1 MLFLA
6 VAGLFATAAAPARA
20 DDAPKI
26 TVESLLRKM
35 VDLSWL
41 AQPPAAGERSV
52 LFSSYD
58 RASKLEGDT
67 IVNPFAN
74 GDRGHYLRV
83 EGEGD
88 HREWVLAESKGPG
101 YVSRIWSANPDGELR
116 IYIDGADKPV
126 FARSFAS
133 ISDNALGWPFPAPF
147 GHVASRG
154 HNLYFPF
161 PFAKS
166 IKITTTKGDQYYQVN
181 VTTLPEGTQVESYS
195 PEVRDRASGAI
206 TSAGHALTN
215 SQTGEDVAA
224 LMASQPFTLKPG
236 QSTEIVPTR
245 NPGDRPG
252 VITNLACMVTPSVR
266 GDDLNEVLARTLL
279 TITFDDAATPQI
291 AAPLGDFFGAAPG
304 ADYYQTYAASGGTTR
319 YQIGGNFYLASS
331 RWIMP
336 YRRSAR
342 IVLKNQSTHEA
353 RFVIRANVREDP
365 SAAGML
371 QFHARWRS
379 VEELQTKKGEGTL
392 DWPALRVKGGAGRFV
407 GLLLNVY
414 NPVTAWWGE
423 GDEKI
428 HVDGEKFPSTFGT
441 GTEDYFGYAW
451 GDSRTYMN
459 PFHAQTRCDGPGSMG
474 NTSNIRHQILD
485 SVPFRKSLDFD
496 LEVWHWEAV
505 KMQYAT
511 LAYFYAAPGATIE
524 PGVPDLST
532 RKVHP
537 KPPVKREPGAI
548 EAEDL
553 RVRDKTAG
561 DTPIQDMTPFGDAWS
576 GAQQLFWIVR
586 EPGAR
591 LDLEVR
597 VEQDGTYALW
607 GGFTKAPDYAMVQL
621 ALDGKDLGRPID
633 LYAPGVV
640 HSGAAA
646 LGVLSLET
654 GTHVLSLTIAGKN
667 PKSTSYLVG
676 LDWLKLAPTQTI
688 LPAPIKPRR

>member
-1 MLFLA
+1 MSNVARRCLLCFA
-6 VAGLFATAAAPARA
+6 VAGALAAPARA
-20 DDAPKI
+20 DDGPTV
-26 TVESLLRKM
+26 TVESLLRRM

-52 LFSSYD
+52 MFSSYD

-83 EGEGD
+83 EGESG

-116 IYIDGADKPV
+116 IYIDGSDKP
-126 FARSFAS
+126 ALAGPFAS
-133 ISDNALGWPFPAPF
+133 ITNGEIEPFSAPF
-147 GHVASRG
+147 GHDASRG
-154 HNLYFPF
+154 RNLYFPF
-161 PFAKS
+161 PFARA

-181 VTTLPEGTQVESYS
+181 VTTLPKNTQVESYS
-195 PEVRDRASGAI
+195 PEVLARAGGTIANTRRALLESPLARFSGDLA
-206 TSAGHALTN
+206 
-215 SQTGEDVAA
+215 
-224 LMASQPFTLKPG
+224 ASQPFRLRPG
-236 QSTEIVPTR
+236 HSTEIIPTR

-252 VITNLACMVTPSVR
+252 AITALLCQISRSNL
-266 GDDLNEVLARTLL
+266 DDDALADVLARTLL
-279 TITFDDAATPQI
+279 TITFDDAVTPQV
-291 AAPLGDFFGAAPG
+291 ATPLGDFFGSGPGLNHFQMAVNEVGDSAAMI
-304 ADYYQTYAASGGTTR
+304 A
-319 YQIGGNFYLASS
+319 
-331 RWIMP
+331 RWHMP
-336 YRRSAR
+336 YQHSAR
-342 IVLKNQSTHEA
+342 IGLKNQSDHA
-353 RFVIRANVREDP
+353 ADVVIRANIHEDP
-365 SAAGML
+365 SNAGKL
-371 QFHARWRS
+371 TFHARWRS
-379 VEELQTKKGEGTL
+379 DEVLRTKKAEGTL

-407 GLLLNVY
+407 GLLCNIY
-414 NPVTAWWGE
+414 NPTPAWWGE

-428 HVDGEKFPSTFGT
+428 YVDGEKFPSTFGT

-451 GDSRTYMN
+451 GDTHPYMN
-459 PFHAQTRCDGPGSMG
+459 PFHSQTRSDGPGSKG
-474 NTSNIRHQILD
+474 NTSNVRHQILD
-485 SVPFRKSLDFD
+485 SVPFQKSLDFD
-496 LEVWHWEAV
+496 IEVWHWEAV
-505 KMQYAT
+505 TIQYGT
-511 LAYFYAAPGATIE
+511 LAYFYAAPGATIA
-524 PGVPDLST
+524 PDVPNLSSRT
-532 RKVHP
+532 VRP
-537 KPPVKREPGAI
+537 RPPVNREPGAI
-548 EAEDL
+548 EAESL
-553 RVRDKTAG
+553 KVRGKTAG
-561 DTPIQDMTPFGDAWS
+561 DVHNQDMTQFGDAWS

-646 LGVLSLET
+646 LGVLSLEA